1 MLAYF
6 SHTWIRHGKGNRF
19 NGPWTPKESHV
30 FSRKSR
36 SCLKRHIKGMMHYE
50 ATKQKKRS
58 ECQKNRGAEFVPL
71 KRCPRGLVG
80 WLWSLFWCTHGPWRV
95 SFQLRVSLRRTRG
108 LASRWQHFFKRPTLW
123 SLKFGLL
130 NAAGDFIKYIYM
142 YIYTHTN
149 TYTYIYIYTH
159 MYIHTCSRIGYSCW
173 PTRDPDSKL
182 QQCG

>member
-1 MLAYF
+1 M
-6 SHTWIRHGKGNRF
+6 GKGIDSM
-19 NGPWTPKESHV
+19 GLELPKNPTYFRENLDHAWSV
-30 FSRKSR
+30 T
-36 SCLKRHIKGMMHYE
+36 LKVWCIMKPQN
-50 ATKQKKRS
+50 KKKRS

-149 TYTYIYIYTH
+149 TYTYIYTH